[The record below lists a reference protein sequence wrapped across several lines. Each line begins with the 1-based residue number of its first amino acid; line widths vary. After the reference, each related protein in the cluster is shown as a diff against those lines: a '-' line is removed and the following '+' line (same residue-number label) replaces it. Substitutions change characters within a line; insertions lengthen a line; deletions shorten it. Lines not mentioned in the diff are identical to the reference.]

1 MPKSLHQVA
10 ALPYRVG
17 PNGLEVL
24 LVTSRNSER
33 WIVPKGW
40 PMRGRSSEEAAA
52 REAYEEAGVSG
63 EIASEPIGA
72 FSYAKRRKS
81 GSRTCLVAVYAL
93 RVRRQSGNWPERGQR
108 DLKWIPAID
117 AVEAVTD
124 SGLGDLIRHFAGAV
138 GACR

>member
-1 MPKSLHQVA
+1 
-10 ALPYRVG
+10 
-17 PNGLEVL
+17 
-24 LVTSRNSER
+24 
-33 WIVPKGW
+33 
-40 PMRGRSSEEAAA
+40 MRGRSSEEAAA

-81 GSRTCLVAVYAL
+81 GARTCLVAVYAL